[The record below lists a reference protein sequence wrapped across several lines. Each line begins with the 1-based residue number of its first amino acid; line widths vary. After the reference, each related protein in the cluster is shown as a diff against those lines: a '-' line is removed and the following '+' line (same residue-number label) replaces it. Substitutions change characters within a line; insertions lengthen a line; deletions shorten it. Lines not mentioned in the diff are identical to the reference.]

1 MLFFLNLYQPFMILW
16 MGSENLLN
24 MGCVILMCV
33 YFYLYTVN
41 HFMCTYKDAAGMWYE
56 DRFRPLVAALVNLT
70 LNLLL
75 VRYIGLFAIIFSTVA
90 SYIIVTIPWLIYN
103 LFTVI
108 FKMSAK
114 DFIKK
119 FIKYIFIVCLAA
131 TISYVICIELP
142 ATGVVTI
149 ILRLIVSVT
158 IPNIVFLIFLGR
170 GQEFEGS
177 LEMVDRLTQK

>member
-1 MLFFLNLYQPFMILW
+1 MCYPYVCVFFFCIRLIIL
-16 MGSENLLN
+16 
-24 MGCVILMCV
+24 CVHI
-33 YFYLYTVN
+33 
-41 HFMCTYKDAAGMWYE
+41 KDAAGMWYE

-177 LEMVDRLTQK
+177 LEMVDRLTQNKLCKITNILRKRT